1 MQNDEKVKF
10 CKKICTEFYS
20 VYENDA
26 YFDLFICSK
35 GEKPRKII
43 KAPHHRITHP
53 PRYIR
58 CGSLGPGP
66 WAHGPG
72 FKGQSAQRAHRPMAQ
87 GQSAQRAP
95 WDPQGRPPW
104 DPKGPPLG
112 SQGTP

>member
-1 MQNDEKVKF
+1 MLISIQGVQGAIPEGPEP
-10 CKKICTEFYS
+10 IR
-20 VYENDA
+20 
-26 YFDLFICSK
+26 
-35 GEKPRKII
+35 PQ
-43 KAPHHRITHP
+43 THV
-53 PRYIR
+53 IFVA
-58 CGSLGPGP
+58 GP

-72 FKGQSAQRAHRPMAQ
+72 PMGPGPMGPGPKGQSAQRAHRPMAQ